1 MLWFVGRAILSILIL
16 FLAGYVFSPI
26 MELLGYGDYSPW
38 PWVLI
43 AAIVCVATKLVKDL
57 LSEPAA

>member
-16 FLAGYVFSPI
+16 LLAARVFGAI
-26 MELLGYGDYSPW
+26 LERLGFGFHPA

-43 AAIVCVATKLVKDL
+43 AAIVCVATKLVKDPR
-57 LSEPAA
+57 SEPPA